1 MKAVH
6 FGAGNIGRGFIGQL
20 LFNSGY
26 EVVFADVNE
35 ELIQQLKA
43 QSSYTIYY
51 AEEEKRS
58 FEVTNFTG
66 LHSNHDKNELLSA
79 LKETELIT
87 TAVGAPVLKHI
98 APVIAE
104 ALKLRLSERKSV
116 AVIACE
122 NAVNATDTLKEHI
135 AAAFDEQEWKQL
147 SQFVSF
153 PNAAVD
159 RIVPIQSL
167 ENPLD
172 VLVEPFYEWTIDTS
186 GFTGPVPVIEGA
198 HFVDNLSAYIE
209 RKLYTVNT
217 GHAAAAYH
225 GYAAGYETVQE
236 AMQDEQVLAE
246 VKNVL
251 LETGDLLIGK
261 YSFHPE
267 EHQSYIETTI
277 YRYQNPE
284 LSDQITRV
292 ARQPLKKL
300 GLKERLTSP
309 AVQLFEQGK
318 HPAALIRVITAAL
331 RYNETSD
338 EEALE
343 LQKIL
348 AEQPL
353 PEALSKITSL
363 SADHA
368 LIKEIE
374 KQYQR

>member
-26 EVVFADVNE
+26 QVVFADVNE
-35 ELIQQLKA
+35 ELIQQLKE
-43 QSSYTIYY
+43 QSSYTIFY

-58 FEVTNFTG
+58 FEVTGFTG
-66 LHSNHDKNELLSA
+66 VHSNHDKEELLSA

-104 ALKLRLSERKSV
+104 ALKLRLSEKKPV

-122 NAVNATDTLKEHI
+122 NAVNATDMLKEHI
-135 AAAFDEQEWKQL
+135 AAAMNKEEWEEL
-147 SQFVSF
+147 SHYVSF

-167 ENPLD
+167 KNPLD

-186 GFTGPVPVIEGA
+186 GFVGAVPVIEGA

-236 AMQDEQVLAE
+236 AMQDEKVLEE
-246 VKNVL
+246 VKRTL
-251 LETGDLLIGK
+251 LETGDLLIEK
-261 YSFHPE
+261 YSFDPE

-277 YRYQNPE
+277 FRFQNPE
-284 LSDQITRV
+284 LSDQIIRV

-300 GLKERLTSP
+300 GAKERLTSP
-309 AVQLFEQGK
+309 AVQLLDAGK
-318 HPAALIRVITAAL
+318 EPAALIRVITAAL
-331 RYNETSD
+331 HYNEPSD
-338 EEALE
+338 EQAVE
-343 LQKIL
+343 LQRQLKEKPLQEVL
-348 AEQPL
+348 AE
-353 PEALSKITSL
+353 ITGL
-363 SADHA
+363 REQHQ
-368 LIKEIE
+368 LIRKVAE
-374 KQYQR
+374 KY